1 MVPAMAKQETKQPF
15 TGFPKGGV
23 EFFQTLSVRQDRAW
37 FHAHKTDYQQLWE
50 APMHAFLDA
59 VQAKTA
65 TLFPETKKTKSKVFR
80 IYRDVRFSKDKSPFK
95 TSISGVIPLYQGG
108 MMERVGYYFELGP
121 TPFVAAGRWM
131 MDPPTLKRFRKAVA
145 DERTGPPFAA
155 AVEKAVAKGFVV
167 SSEQQLSRVPKPWTK
182 EHPREALLRQKGFT
196 FTLPNPSF
204 ALLHSPR
211 LVDWAV
217 THLKDIAP
225 VMKWVERAAR
235 GKKPTFK

>member
-1 MVPAMAKQETKQPF
+1 MAF

-37 FHAHKTDYQQLWE
+37 FHAHKADYQELWE
-50 APMHAFLDA
+50 APMQAFLTA
-59 VQAKTA
+59 VQAKVA
-65 TLFPETKKTKSKVFR
+65 PMFAEAKKTKPKVFR

-108 MMERVGYYFELGP
+108 MMERVGYYFEFGP

-145 DERTGPPFAA
+145 DERTGPPFAT
-155 AVEKAVAKGFVV
+155 AVEKSVGKGFVV
-167 SSEQQLSRVPKPWTK
+167 SSQQQLARVPKPWTK
-182 EHPREALLRQKGFT
+182 EHPRAELLRHKGFT

-204 ALLHSPR
+204 AVLQSPK

-217 THLKDIAP
+217 TQLKTIAP
-225 VMKWVERAAR
+225 VMKWVELAAK